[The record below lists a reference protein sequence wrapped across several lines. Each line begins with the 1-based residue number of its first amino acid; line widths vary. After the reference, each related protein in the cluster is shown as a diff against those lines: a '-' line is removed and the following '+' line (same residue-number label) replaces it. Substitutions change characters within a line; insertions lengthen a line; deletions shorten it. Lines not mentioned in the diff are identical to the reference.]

1 MNQAVTPPQ
10 RIWSS
15 VEGRARLH
23 VARQPVRRPLLI
35 QSHSR
40 TFASEM
46 AALGIALAVLQIL
59 DGFLTGFG
67 MAHFGVHMEGNALLR
82 TLMNHVGYIPA
93 LVIVKAIALGVIFGL
108 CTCAPK
114 IRWLKRAFQGII
126 ALYVVAAILPWSVI
140 LTMEFLG

>member
-1 MNQAVTPPQ
+1 MNQAVASSR

-23 VARQPVRRPLLI
+23 DVRQPVRRPLLI
-35 QSHSR
+35 QSHTR
-40 TFASEM
+40 TFASEILV
-46 AALGIALAVLQIL
+46 LGITLAVLQIL
-59 DGFLTGFG
+59 DGLLTGIG
-67 MAHFGVHMEGNALLR
+67 MAQFGVHMEGNALLR

-93 LVIVKAIALGVIFGL
+93 LVIVKTVALGVIAGL

-114 IRWLKRAFQGII
+114 IRWLKHAFQGII